1 MATAMYYYE
10 DVLLHDRKGKK
21 KKIVVWHPMEGKWKL
36 MSYKFQKKKKT
47 RFFFQLNLEFTKN

>member
-36 MSYKFQKKKKT
+36 MSYKFPLKKKNLD
-47 RFFFQLNLEFTKN
+47 FFFLIKPRIY